1 VETISDIF
9 ELVKKYST
17 SPIFTFGDN
26 PVTAWMILYFLL
38 LIFFLFFGTAKL
50 KRWFIYK
57 LLGRTSL
64 DLGVRHA
71 MGTIFRY
78 ILIVIGFL
86 LILEFLGVDL
96 SGFTIVLSAL
106 GVGIGFGLQNV
117 TNNFISGIII
127 LFERPIKLGD
137 RIEVSNVTGDI
148 VKISMR
154 STTVLTNDNIAIIV
168 PNSDF
173 ISTTVVNWSHN
184 DRNVRFNIPVGV
196 SYKSDPESVRKIL
209 LEVAEKNE
217 GVLKDPEPDVLLN
230 DYGDN
235 SINFTLRV
243 WTSTYITRPNLL
255 KSQLYFSIF
264 EMFKKHS
271 IEIPFPQRDIHVKN
285 DTLKIHSE

>member
-50 KRWFIYK
+50 KKWFIYK